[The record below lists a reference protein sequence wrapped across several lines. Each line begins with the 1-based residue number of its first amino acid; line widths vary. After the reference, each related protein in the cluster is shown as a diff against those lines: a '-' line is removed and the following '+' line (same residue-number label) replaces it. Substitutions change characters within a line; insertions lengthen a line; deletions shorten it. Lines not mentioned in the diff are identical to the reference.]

1 MNTERIDISD
11 DSHLKPDLS
20 DSHPTE
26 KPTEENKSDRPSWLP
41 EKFANAEELAKSY
54 TELERKASQEKT
66 EAVTPETTEDAKQAA
81 EAATGLN
88 LNSYYDEYAEKGEL
102 SEKTYESL
110 SKSGLSKELVD
121 SYIKGQQAIADQT
134 TQAAY
139 NSVGGKDSYQK
150 MMEWATS
157 SLPET
162 EINTFNKTM
171 DSGDANQVNLA
182 IQGMN
187 ARYKETVFNEPNLLK
202 GEAAPATEVFRSTA
216 EIVRAMQ
223 DPRYKE
229 DTAYQKDV
237 AAKLD
242 RSDVY

>member
-20 DSHPTE
+20 DSHSAE
-26 KPTEENKSDRPSWLP
+26 KPAEEKSDRPSWLP
-41 EKFANAEELAKSY
+41 EKFSNAEELAKSY
-54 TELERKASQEKT
+54 SELEKKVSQEKT
-66 EAVTPETTEDAKQAA
+66 ADVTQEAIEDNKQAA
-81 EAATGLN
+81 EKATGLN

-102 SEKTYESL
+102 SEKTYEDL
-110 SKSGLSKELVD
+110 AKSGLSKDLVD
-121 SYIKGQQAIADQT
+121 SYIKGQKAIADQT

-139 NSVGGKDSYQK
+139 NSVGGQESYQK
-150 MMEWATS
+150 MMEWATKT
-157 SLPET
+157 LPEA
-162 EINTFNKTM
+162 EIKTFNKTM
-171 DSGDANQVNLA
+171 DSGDANQVHLA

-187 ARYKETVFNEPNLLK
+187 ARYKETNFSEPNLLK
-202 GEAAPATEVFRSTA
+202 GEAAPATDVFRSTA

>member
-1 MNTERIDISD
+1 MSTERIDITD
-11 DSHLKPDLS
+11 DSHLKPDFS
-20 DSHPTE
+20 DNHPAE
-26 KPTEENKSDRPSWLP
+26 KPKGEEKSDRPSWLP
-41 EKFANAEELAKSY
+41 EKFSNAEELAKSY
-54 TELERKASQEKT
+54 SELEKKVSQEKT
-66 EAVTPETTEDAKQAA
+66 EEGTPETTENAKQVA
-81 EAATGLN
+81 EQATGLN
-88 LNSYYDEYAEKGEL
+88 LNSYYDEYSEKGEL
-102 SEKTYESL
+102 SEKTYEDL
-110 SKSGLSKELVD
+110 AKSGLPKDLVD

-134 TQAAY
+134 TQTAY
-139 NSVGGKDSYQK
+139 NSVGGKESYQK
-150 MMEWATS
+150 MMEWATNT
-157 SLPET
+157 LPEA

-171 DSGDANQVNLA
+171 DGGDANQVHLA

-187 ARYKETVFNEPNLLK
+187 ARYKETNFSEPNLLK